1 MTAHSQPPHPAQPLL
16 SLDEAQPRIE
26 AILRLL
32 NDGERKSHII
42 FNNGQT
48 VCLPSEKNGTAF
60 DFFFK
65 YQEEFKRWRCD
76 IPFDTTLYA
85 D

>member
-1 MTAHSQPPHPAQPLL
+1 MTAHLHPAQLPRTAQ
-16 SLDEAQPRIE
+16 SLDEVQPRIE
-26 AILRLL
+26 AVLRLL

-76 IPFDTTLYA
+76 IPFDTSLYT